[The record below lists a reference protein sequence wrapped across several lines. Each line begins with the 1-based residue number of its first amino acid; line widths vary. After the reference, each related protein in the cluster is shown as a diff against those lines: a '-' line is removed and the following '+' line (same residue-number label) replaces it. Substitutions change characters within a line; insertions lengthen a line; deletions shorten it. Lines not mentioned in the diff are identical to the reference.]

1 MAQQCLPADADN
13 GAAQSKVCERA
24 QHDSE
29 GALSSQRVE
38 KNSRQP
44 TLNMVGYL
52 MMLDCSVMSVETSRM
67 TPPCFF
73 PNRRYVIACASP

>member
-29 GALSSQRVE
+29 GALSSKRVE
-38 KNSRQP
+38 KNS
-44 TLNMVGYL
+44 
-52 MMLDCSVMSVETSRM
+52 
-67 TPPCFF
+67 
-73 PNRRYVIACASP
+73 